1 MTQLF
6 LPVQLGT
13 YANDGTGDDLRTAF
27 QRVNN
32 SFSALLVSAPIDNAT
47 NIGPVAT
54 PTNNV
59 GQIFADKNNL
69 NLEFKSLTST
79 GNSVSISNYSSTV
92 NIEAIT
98 TVQNDTNP
106 VLGGNLN
113 LNGHTVTNGNIQSNV
128 YGYDINILVSQ
139 VALMFQAF
147 TASNS
152 VGLNIEFGNGFSAS
166 SPTIDMGAISPAS
179 NSNEL
184 NFGTF

>member
-32 SFSALLVSAPIDNAT
+32 SFSALLVAAPVENAT

-54 PTNNV
+54 AINNV
-59 GQIFADKNNL
+59 GQVFSGKNNL

-79 GNSVSISNYSSTV
+79 GNSVAISNYSSTV

-98 TVQNDTNP
+98 TVQKDASPT
-106 VLGGNLN
+106 LGGNLN
-113 LNGHTVTNGNIQSNV
+113 LNGHTVTNGNILANV
-128 YGYDINILVSQ
+128 YGYDLNILASQ

-147 TASNS
+147 TASNA

-166 SPTIDMGAISPAS
+166 TPTIDMGSISPAT
-179 NSNEL
+179 NSNDL